1 MTDFGAAFAAAFALV
16 GSLDPDLT
24 EIVVLSLRV
33 SIGAVAIGAIIG
45 LPLGAAVALY
55 RFPGRTV
62 VVVALNALMGL
73 PPVVVGLIVAL
84 FQALTQIQEM
94 TLTFVPKIIVIFLS
108 VLVLLPFMISTLTTF
123 SQGLFERIA
132 SGG

>member
-1 MTDFGAAFAAAFALV
+1 MNTAEVIDIGREAIYALLKM
-16 GSLDPDLT
+16 GGPIMG
-24 EIVVLSLRV
+24 IVL
-33 SIGAVAIGAIIG
+33 
-45 LPLGAAVALY
+45 
-55 RFPGRTV
+55 
-62 VVVALNALMGL
+62 
-73 PPVVVGLIVAL
+73 VVGLIVAL
-84 FQALTQIQEM
+84 FQVLTQIQEM

>member
-1 MTDFGAAFAAAFALV
+1 MNAPEVIDIGREAIYALLKM
-16 GSLDPDLT
+16 GGP
-24 EIVVLSLRV
+24 IM
-33 SIGAVAIGAIIG
+33 AI
-45 LPLGAAVALY
+45 AL
-55 RFPGRTV
+55 
-62 VVVALNALMGL
+62 
-73 PPVVVGLIVAL
+73 VVGLVVSL

-94 TLTFVPKIIVIFLS
+94 TLTFVPKIIVIFLA

>member
-1 MTDFGAAFAAAFALV
+1 MNTAEVIDIGREAIYALLKM
-16 GSLDPDLT
+16 GGP
-24 EIVVLSLRV
+24 IMG
-33 SIGAVAIGAIIG
+33 I
-45 LPLGAAVALY
+45 AL
-55 RFPGRTV
+55 
-62 VVVALNALMGL
+62 
-73 PPVVVGLIVAL
+73 VVGLVVAL